1 MHAAPTPQPSAFE
14 TSETLG
20 DAADIQCNQAPINIL
35 RAPPQLRHDAPNPRS
50 FFDNSRPISCNG
62 LTTPADVQKPVTY
75 SFRTGQALPLVF
87 TRFLRPCTRRGEY
100 AKHPRDIPC
109 RCAETRQIRELK
121 QSTIGMRTRSIR
133 VRERSMSAFSPKP
146 QAWSQPARVREWI
159 TVCSVRRQ
167 AVTKDTACPQ
177 TRHNLELS
185 ASPNS
190 AWTRTF
196 REPRVAKNCPCR
208 RILVSISSLTR
219 FPVRIPITPYYA
231 LI

>member
-1 MHAAPTPQPSAFE
+1 MRPPGKAEQRAFKTAETDGDGTAAGALS
-14 TSETLG
+14 
-20 DAADIQCNQAPINIL
+20 
-35 RAPPQLRHDAPNPRS
+35 QLRHDAPN
-50 FFDNSRPISCNG
+50 SRKLVYQSRDGSRKTAIIRPDAQRAVAN
-62 LTTPADVQKPVTY
+62 

-100 AKHPRDIPC
+100 TKRPLDIP
-109 RCAETRQIRELK
+109 RRWSETRQIRELK
-121 QSTIGMRTRSIR
+121 QSTIGMRTQSIR
-133 VRERSMSAFSPKP
+133 VRERSMSVFSPKP

-159 TVCSVRRQ
+159 TVSSVRRQ

-185 ASPNS
+185 ASPNP

-219 FPVRIPITPYYA
+219 FPARIPITPYYA